1 MKEGAGRPGKRLFV
15 GVRIAVSAS
24 NTLAGCAETLARRA
38 RDAGVD
44 LRWVPPTNYHVT
56 LAFLGWT
63 GVEAIGPVC
72 DALAAAVAGQG
83 RMTFRTT
90 RLGAFPSLDHASV
103 LWAGVEDG
111 GALTRLARPIGAAM
125 AGLGFE
131 RSETA
136 GGGPD
141 GSADGAGGRAPR
153 GVDRDRQTFHPHVTI
168 ARLRTPRALR
178 EIVLPMAEQMFGDT
192 RIDAVTLFESETKS
206 SGSVYREVQKIA
218 FDRAARTPSEPSKRQ
233 TDALE
238 RGTPD
243 REPDDSLTDDGWP
256 RGQGPTE

>member
-1 MKEGAGRPGKRLFV
+1 MRPGKRLFV
-15 GVRIAVSAS
+15 GVRISVAAS
-24 NTLAGCAETLARRA
+24 NALAGCAETLARRA

-44 LRWVPPTNYHVT
+44 LRWVAPVNYHVT

-63 GVEAIGPVC
+63 GVEAIGRVC
-72 DALAAAVAGQG
+72 DALAEAAAGEG
-83 RMTFRTT
+83 RTMFRTA

-103 LWAGVEDG
+103 LWAGIEDG
-111 GALTRLARPIGAAM
+111 AALTRFARSIGAAM
-125 AGLGFE
+125 AGLGFQVE
-131 RSETA
+131 RSGA
-136 GGGPD
+136 GGGNARP
-141 GSADGAGGRAPR
+141 
-153 GVDRDRQTFHPHVTI
+153 FHPHVTI
-168 ARLRTPRALR
+168 ARLRTPRAIR

-218 FDRAARTPSEPSKRQ
+218 LERAVRTPSEPSKRQ
-233 TDALE
+233 TGALE
-238 RGTPD
+238 RGIPD

>member
-1 MKEGAGRPGKRLFV
+1 MRPGKRLFV
-15 GVRIAVSAS
+15 GVRISVAAS
-24 NTLAGCAETLARRA
+24 NALAGCSETLARRA

-44 LRWVPPTNYHVT
+44 LRWVAPINYHAT

-63 GVEAIGPVC
+63 GEEAIGPVC
-72 DALAAAVAGQG
+72 DALAAAIAGET
-83 RMTFRTT
+83 RMTFRTA

-111 GALTRLARPIGAAM
+111 AALTRLARSIGAAM
-125 AGLGFE
+125 AGLGFQVE
-131 RSETA
+131 RS
-136 GGGPD
+136 P
-141 GSADGAGGRAPR
+141 
-153 GVDRDRQTFHPHVTI
+153 FHPHVTI
-168 ARLRTPRALR
+168 ARLRTPRAIR

-218 FDRAARTPSEPSKRQ
+218 FDRAIRTPSEPSKRQ